1 MKTINQNKFR
11 EDLKRRPDD
20 DVETMGLTFPIH
32 VKDTDNIKIK
42 DGWIELHR
50 APAGCMMIQ
59 RSVFTKLV
67 KEYPKLTIKQDQV
80 IDGKMVRRP
89 NFYNFFDTYYN
100 QEEETYLGE
109 DFYFCKLWT
118 DVGGKIH
125 ALVDEYITHTGEK
138 SYIGK
143 LKDELTAV

>member
-1 MKTINQNKFR
+1 
-11 EDLKRRPDD
+11 
-20 DVETMGLTFPIH
+20 
-32 VKDTDNIKIK
+32 
-42 DGWIELHR
+42 
-50 APAGCMMIQ
+50 
-59 RSVFTKLV
+59 VFTKLV